1 LNNEL
6 REYLEKIEEHI
17 DFARRI
23 HRGMPFIFWAGFIQL
38 IYTFASFLTNSIS
51 ELAVGIGIGL
61 ALSIWIIFEQTR
73 TSRIIERLE
82 IVLGRRPRGSIRYI
96 ILFQIL
102 SWPAAALITFAAINL
117 FPKILPQYSWM
128 LVFTGTGISLL
139 MLVDRLTTG
148 QIDVEM
154 IPSAILPFLAV
165 PFIHNAPMPQEDFGI
180 MIVSS
185 SMAITGFLY
194 LRRSFKD

>member
-1 LNNEL
+1 MEDEL
-6 REYLEKIEEHI
+6 REYLEKIEQHI

-23 HRGMPFIFWAGFIQL
+23 HRGMPFIFWAGFIPL
-38 IYTFASFLTNSIS
+38 IYTFASLLTNSIS
-51 ELAVGIGIGL
+51 ELAAGIGIGL

-82 IVLGRRPRGSIRYI
+82 IVLGRRPKSSITYV
-96 ILFQIL
+96 LLKIL
-102 SWPAAALITFAAINL
+102 SWSAAALITFAATNL

-128 LVFTGTGISLL
+128 LIFTGTGISLL

-148 QIDVEM
+148 HIDVEM